1 MKKRAKTEHTFGD
14 KQAYMQWRLEE
25 ERKMQSIEEN
35 VVKVEQYFNF
45 VD

>member
-25 ERKMQSIEEN
+25 ERQKQSIEKKA
-35 VVKVEQYFNF
+35 VKGEQYLDI